1 MNRMLGSI
9 QDRLA
14 CAAYRSFGGPEVR
27 ALGAAD
33 LALIRRVRGQR
44 LTYLSVAKLGS
55 LLTTSRRLEAEQ
67 VPGVFIEAGC
77 ALGGSTIVL
86 AKSKQ
91 PQRPLQVYDVF
102 GMIPPPT
109 EADTEDVH
117 ARYQTIVA
125 GQSAG
130 IGGDL
135 YYGYRDDLYE
145 AVGHNLSR
153 HGVPCEAHAVSLI
166 RGRLEDTLV
175 VDQPVALAHID
186 VDWYQP
192 VRACLERILPRLSPG
207 GTVIIDDYH
216 DWGGCRKA
224 VDAYLAEHPGPW
236 LRDDSAGSL
245 KLTRPV

>member
-1 MNRMLGSI
+1 MVRST

-14 CAAYRSFGGPEVR
+14 CIAYRFFGGPLVR
-27 ALGAAD
+27 ALEKDD
-33 LALIRRVRGQR
+33 LALIRRVRAQR

-55 LLTTSRRLEAEQ
+55 LLATSRQLEAQ
-67 VPGVFIEAGC
+67 RVPGLFIEAGC

-86 AKSKQ
+86 AKSKF
-91 PQRPLQVYDVF
+91 PQRQLQVYDVF

-117 ARYQTIVA
+117 ARFQTIVA

-145 AVGHNLSR
+145 AVGNNLSR
-153 HGVPCEAHAVSLI
+153 YGVKCEAHAISLI

-175 VDQPVALAHID
+175 VDQSVALAHID

-192 VRACLERILPRLSPG
+192 VRTCLERLLPKLSPG
-207 GTVIIDDYH
+207 GAMIIDDYH

-224 VDAYLAEHPGPW
+224 VDAYLAEHQGPW
-236 LRDDSAGSL
+236 LRDDTAGSL
-245 KLTRPV
+245 KITRPDR